1 LQGGVVYWSARTGA
15 HDVRG
20 AILERWRSLGAQ
32 TGVLGYP
39 VGDDVAV
46 PGGWKTDF
54 AGGSIYWSPS
64 TGARMVRGAILQR
77 YVAAGGPASLGFPV
91 ADDGPTPDGKG
102 AFIRLERAEI
112 HWSPS
117 TGANLVSGAVL
128 ERWRAVGGQTG
139 SLGAPTGAEVCG
151 GSECIQHFRGGAIY
165 NQVYGNASGW
175 TGTLV
180 VSGPVAQKWFADG
193 AENGHLG
200 YPANEQRCDLP
211 GGSCAQPFAD
221 GWLVTSTPGPAR
233 WLSFI
238 GYRGW
243 QENGGAAGRLGHPGN
258 DCRPWGSELSQY
270 CNFEHGVLFVNL
282 STDNYWIDYHDNA

>member
-1 LQGGVVYWSARTGA
+1 
-15 HDVRG
+15 VRG
-20 AILERWRSLGAQ
+20 AILDRWRSLGAQ

-39 VGDDVAV
+39 IGDDVAV
-46 PGGWKTDF
+46 PGGFKTDF
-54 AGGSIYWSPS
+54 AGGSIYWSGA
-64 TGARMVRGAILQR
+64 TGARMVRGALLQR
-77 YVAAGGPASLGFPV
+77 YVAAGGPGVLGHPV
-91 ADDGPTPDGKG
+91 VDDGPTPDGKG
-102 AFIRLERAEI
+102 AFIRLERGEI

-128 ERWRAVGGQTG
+128 ERWRAMGGQTG
-139 SLGAPTGAEVCG
+139 PLGAPTGAEVCR
-151 GSECIQHFRGGAIY
+151 GSECVQHFGTGAVF
-165 NQVYGNASGW
+165 NQVYGNPFGW

-180 VSGPVAQKWFADG
+180 VSGSIAQRWFADG

-200 YPANEQRCDLP
+200 HPANEQRCDLP

-221 GWLVTSTPGPAR
+221 GWLVTSTPGPTR

-258 DCRPWGSELSQY
+258 DCRTWGDVGEY
-270 CNFEHGVLFVNL
+270 CNFEHGVVFVNP
-282 STDNYWIDYHDNA
+282 SSNSYWIQWNDNS